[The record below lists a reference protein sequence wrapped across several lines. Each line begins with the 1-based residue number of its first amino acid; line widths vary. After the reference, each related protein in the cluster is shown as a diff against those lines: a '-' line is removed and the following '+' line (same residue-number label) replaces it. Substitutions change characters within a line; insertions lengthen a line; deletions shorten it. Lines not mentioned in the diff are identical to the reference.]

1 MIYSGAFSQSEDDFI
16 EWEDHMSS
24 PDSDVSDSTEMSN
37 EEDDDDDGGG
47 EDTSVLLQNLK

>member
-1 MIYSGAFSQSEDDFI
+1 
-16 EWEDHMSS
+16 MSS

-47 EDTSVLLQNLK
+47 ENTSVLLQNLK

>member
-1 MIYSGAFSQSEDDFI
+1 
-16 EWEDHMSS
+16 MSS